1 MFCTKCGSYVPDGQH
16 FCTSCGAPM
25 EEFGPADAAPAQPTY
40 QQPGQTQQGYGQP
53 ASVTDASDLPP
64 YMPPV
69 DVPGSTTW
77 VQAVLVRSGPR
88 RTARRLH

>member
-25 EEFGPADAAPAQPTY
+25 EEFGPADADPAQPTY
-40 QQPGQTQQGYGQP
+40 QQPGQTQQSYGQP
-53 ASVTDASDLPP
+53 ASVTGASDLPP

-69 DVPGSTTW
+69 DVPG
-77 VQAVLVRSGPR
+77 VYDMGAGGPGPQRPR